1 MSKDTLNSNILFN
14 EEALAHREIFNSL
27 EENKRNNKEM
37 KNNDKLLKKY
47 NIKIN
52 NDIANMIHVIKRR
65 QNNRYKFKLKKTFF
79 KKSL

>member
-1 MSKDTLNSNILFN
+1 MSKNNLNSNILFN
-14 EEALAHREIFNSL
+14 EEALALREKFNSL
-27 EENKRNNKEM
+27 EENKKNNKEM

-52 NDIANMIHVIKRR
+52 NDIANMIHDIKRR

-79 KKSL
+79 